1 MSSLTPAK
9 RVTLFGQEPAVIL
22 YVLNA
27 VVAFLVTIPAVGLTE
42 VSAGYVMTILSGLVA
57 FAVAVLTRPW
67 VVSALTGALSTI
79 LAGLA
84 SFGLPLTEQQSA
96 TFVILVSAVLGLVL
110 RANVSPSAG
119 PVQPTVNVENVTVR
133 SEGDIEDS
141 AAQIAMR
148 RRDRG

>member
-1 MSSLTPAK
+1 MTLNDISGRKP
-9 RVTLFGQEPAVIL
+9 VTLFGQEPTVLL
-22 YVLNA
+22 YVANA
-27 VVAFLVTIPAVGLTE
+27 LVAFLVTIPQFGLTE
-42 VSAGYVMTILSGLVA
+42 VSAGYVMTIVSGLVA
-57 FAVAVLTRPW
+57 LAVAVLTRPW

-119 PVQPTVNVENVTVR
+119 PVQPTALVENVTVQR
-133 SEGDIEDS
+133 
-141 AAQIAMR
+141 
-148 RRDRG
+148 